1 MSENIL
7 PFPKPLDDTG
17 NGPSVPTSD
26 VVKIAS
32 RPLSQAAARP
42 SPVAPGKII
51 PFPAAEANRS
61 SASKIISVSF
71 IRSAGTGG
79 EDIPALTPTELPGA
93 PADSEENALRPGLTR
108 RPADRR
114 RAGHSERKRPS
125 NRGRASVHADSTS
138 PVEARGTS
146 SAKLQ
151 DRMDSATWPERMQR
165 LNGSDECAPE
175 DRPSQNEPLLTAGS
189 GRSDVSASEPSATE
203 RQRRRAFHRM
213 EPSAS
218 KNFPKPASPSSTPA
232 EQIFYLLLR
241 ETLLARQ
248 YGSDTM
254 TVALRPDEDTELVLH
269 LTQSNGRLEA
279 TVRCERG
286 DLPQL
291 RALWAQVQETMALQ
305 RVHLGPLEE
314 PIGSAGP
321 GDSEFCEGDGTPA
334 QAAASGD
341 APENDSLDEWLSPAS
356 PVPTS
361 PHIRGRRG
369 SRIRRTTSRPGWETW
384 A

>member
-7 PFPKPLDDTG
+7 PFPKPVDG
-17 NGPSVPTSD
+17 AVHGPSAPPSNVL
-26 VVKIAS
+26 KIALI
-32 RPLSQAAARP
+32 PMNQTAIGP
-42 SPVAPGKII
+42 SPATPGKII
-51 PFPAAEANRS
+51 PFPAEEANPS
-61 SASKIISVSF
+61 SVSKIIAVSF
-71 IRSAGTGG
+71 TRVDGAGGK
-79 EDIPALTPTELPGA
+79 DPAPTPTELPGA
-93 PADSEENALRPGLTR
+93 PFDSEENALRPGSATHQ
-108 RPADRR
+108 AGRR
-114 RAGHSERKRPS
+114 RVGHCERKRPAH
-125 NRGRASVHADSTS
+125 RVQASVHAESTD
-138 PVEARGTS
+138 PVSFRGTS
-146 SAKLQ
+146 SAELQ
-151 DRMDSATWPERMQR
+151 DCMDSTARPERMQR
-165 LNGSDECAPE
+165 LNGSDESSLE
-175 DRPSQNEPLLTAGS
+175 DRPSQGKPFLTAGS
-189 GRSDVSASEPSATE
+189 ERNDASASEQAATE
-203 RQRRRAFHRM
+203 WQGGRAFRRIDQ
-213 EPSAS
+213 SAS
-218 KNFPKPASPSSTPA
+218 GIFPKPASASSTPA

-254 TVALRPDEDTELVLH
+254 TVALRPDGDTELVLH

-314 PIGSAGP
+314 PIGSDGP
-321 GDSEFCEGDGTPA
+321 GDSEFCEGDGTPV

-341 APENDSLDEWLSPAS
+341 APENDSLDEWPSPAS
-356 PVPTS
+356 SVSAS